1 MNIDFAVEK
10 LGKNNNFYRHD
21 GTKITYWG
29 PLVPSDPPHQQT
41 EPTQAEL
48 EAAWAQVVADRE
60 ATEYQRS
67 REKEYPDHHDQLDA
81 LWHAMDDGT
90 LTKVTAFYDPLK
102 AVKDK
107 YPKPE

>member
-1 MNIDFAVEK
+1 MDIDLAILQ
-10 LGKNNNFYRHD
+10 LGKNENYYRHD
-21 GTKITYWG
+21 GTAITYWG

-48 EAAWAQVVADRE
+48 EAAWAQVSADIA
-60 ATEYQRS
+60 ATEYQRL
-67 REKEYPDHHDQLDA
+67 REKEYPHHHDQLDT

-90 LTKVTAFYDPLK
+90 LPMVAGFYDPLK

-107 YPKPE
+107 YPKP

>member
-1 MNIDFAVEK
+1 MNIDLSILQ

-21 GTKITYWG
+21 GTRITYWG
-29 PLVPSDPPHQQT
+29 KCSPDDPENQDT

-48 EAAWAQVVADRE
+48 EAAWAQVVADRA

-67 REKEYPDHHDQLDA
+67 REKEYPDHHDQLDT

-90 LTKVTAFYDPLK
+90 LPMVAGFYDPLK

-107 YPKPE
+107 YPKP